1 MTEAMEKIEQFTQ
14 TATEETA
21 WQTPEYSVV
30 ETALEVTA
38 YSLNA

>member
-1 MTEAMEKIEQFTQ
+1 MTEFMEKTEQLTQ
-14 TATEETA
+14 TTTEETA